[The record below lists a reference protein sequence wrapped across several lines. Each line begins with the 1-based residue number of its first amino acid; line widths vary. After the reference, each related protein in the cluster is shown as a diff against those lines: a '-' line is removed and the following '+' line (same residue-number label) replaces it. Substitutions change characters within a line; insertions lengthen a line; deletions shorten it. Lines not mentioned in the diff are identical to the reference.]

1 MRKAREYSHHH
12 CVDPFFVQTSRRE
25 FALNLSKR
33 RYRRLQADMLRSRL
47 ELADT
52 LGVLETE
59 RSEHIS
65 KIKDAEIRRV
75 ELENALRA
83 ADQVCAA

>member
-1 MRKAREYSHHH
+1 
-12 CVDPFFVQTSRRE
+12 
-25 FALNLSKR
+25 
-33 RYRRLQADMLRSRL
+33 MLRSRL